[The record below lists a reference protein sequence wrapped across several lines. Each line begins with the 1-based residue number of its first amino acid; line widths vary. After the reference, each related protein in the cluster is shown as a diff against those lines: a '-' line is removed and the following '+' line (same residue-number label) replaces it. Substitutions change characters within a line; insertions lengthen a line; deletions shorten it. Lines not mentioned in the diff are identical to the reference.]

1 MKLLTKQTGGVL
13 LFLLLVIL
21 LFQKSFSVVDT
32 ILGRTILVI
41 LLLSITTL
49 HRVLSIFAIALIIFV
64 FMRIERIEGMHTH
77 TASGSKCKGQQA
89 SGFLAYEG
97 FALTDKED
105 TIRRGK
111 SSKSIHNITHA
122 DKSTANVLPYDGSL
136 YSKAS
141 TL

>member
-1 MKLLTKQTGGVL
+1 MKFFSKQTGGVL
-13 LFLLLVIL
+13 LFLLLIIV

-49 HRVLSIFAIALIIFV
+49 HRLLSIFAIALIIFV
-64 FMRIERIEGMHTH
+64 FMRVERIEGMQT
-77 TASGSKCKGQQA
+77 KCKGQQQA

-122 DKSTANVLPYDGSL
+122 DKNTSNVLPFDGSL

>member
-1 MKLLTKQTGGVL
+1 MKFFSKQTGGVL
-13 LFLLLVIL
+13 LFLLLIIV

-49 HRVLSIFAIALIIFV
+49 HRLLSIFAIALIIFV
-64 FMRIERIEGMHTH
+64 FMRVERIEGMHTG
-77 TASGSKCKGQQA
+77 GSKCKGQQA

-111 SSKSIHNITHA
+111 SSKSIHHITHA
-122 DKSTANVLPYDGSL
+122 DKSTSNVLPFDGSL

>member
-13 LFLLLVIL
+13 LFLLLIIL

-64 FMRIERIEGMHTH
+64 FMRIERIEGMHTG
-77 TASGSKCKGQQA
+77 SGSKCKGQQA

>member
-13 LFLLLVIL
+13 LFLLLIIL

-64 FMRIERIEGMHTH
+64 FMRIERIEGMH